1 MRFSKG
7 QLPKLNPTAL
17 LLFAFFGFWGFFSQA
32 KAQRFGYVDT
42 QKILALMPEYQAA
55 LKDLETQRQLWEKE
69 LKQKESDL
77 LEARLGLEAERVL
90 LSKSMQQEREATL
103 RSQTEAVLAFREQIF
118 GFEGAFFQKR
128 RQLVEP
134 LQARVMEAVRI
145 VAVQK
150 KLHFIFDKASDF
162 HMLYHDTTYDFTDF
176 VLDELGIKIEKVKS
190 SSGEDT
196 KQATKEGTKG

>member
-7 QLPKLNPTAL
+7 KLLKRHRTI
-17 LLFAFFGFWGFFSQA
+17 LLFFALFSFWVFFSPV

-69 LKQKESDL
+69 LRQKESDL
-77 LEARLGLEAERVL
+77 TEARLALEAERVL
-90 LSKSMQQEREATL
+90 LSNTMIAEREAAL
-103 RSQTEAVLAFREQIF
+103 RRQTEAVLAFREQIF

-134 LQARVMEAVRI
+134 VQARVIEAVRV

-162 HMLYHDTTYDFTDF
+162 HMLYHDNTYDFTDF
-176 VLDELGIKIEKVKS
+176 VLDELGIKIEKAKS
-190 SSGEDT
+190 SSDDA
-196 KQATKEGTKG
+196 KQATKGGEKG